1 MGWFESQINERR
13 DSECEMFDRAMRDL
27 GASVTNKRICSEGD
41 ASGKAKGAVAT
52 ILGYYGARPIE
63 VPKDVVDLR
72 DVLEYQLHPAGI
84 QFRTVKLPKDW
95 YKDAVGALLALDAD
109 GNPVALLPQARGG
122 YAYADPETGAHVRV
136 DAKVA
141 KELSEEAWCFYRP
154 FPLRELGVKDILL
167 YMVRCLDAVD
177 YVYIVLATLAVT
189 LLGMFVP
196 RVNQIVFGPVIQSG
210 QVGIVAPVA
219 CLLIAVTFAQLLI
232 GGAKAMVLARV
243 NTKLSVSVQAAAMMR
258 LLSMPAS
265 FFKQYASGDLAQRL
279 SSVTAIASMMQSIVL
294 STALT
299 SVFSLAYIAQIFSIA
314 SSLAM
319 PAFLVIMANC
329 VVAIVTALLQV
340 SVSRQMLDMQAD
352 LSGWQFALINGI
364 QKIKL
369 AGAEKRALATWAGR
383 YQKLVR
389 LTYNGPLALR
399 LSGTVQTLVSAIGTM
414 VIYGFAI
421 GGGVTVAQYM
431 AFTSAFGM
439 VSGAFTALTGA
450 ATQIALVRP
459 YLEMAEP
466 VLKTSPEISDKR
478 EVLSRV
484 TGAFELDNVTF
495 AYEEGQKPVLEDFT
509 LKVRPG
515 QYVAIVGRT
524 GCGKSTVMRLLLGFE
539 EPQRGAVYYDGRD
552 LRTLDTAS
560 LRHNIGVVLQDGKL
574 FQGDI
579 FSNIIISAPWLTL
592 DEAWEA
598 AEMAGI
604 ADDIRSMPMGMQTM
618 VGEGGAG
625 LSGGQRQRLMIARAI
640 APKPKI
646 LMFDEATSALDN
658 VTQRTV
664 CESLEKLKCTRV
676 VIAHRLSTIRTC
688 NRIVVMDRGRI
699 AEDGTYEELM
709 AKGGIFAELVARQ
722 QA

>member
-13 DSECEMFDRAMRDL
+13 SGELEMFDRAMREL
-27 GASVTNKRICSEGD
+27 GAAVTGKDCRAGD
-41 ASGKAKGAVAT
+41 GAGRSQDAISA
-52 ILGYYGARPIE
+52 ILAYYGARPTE
-63 VPKDVVDLR
+63 VPKGVTDLR
-72 DVLEYQLHPAGI
+72 DVLEYQLRPTGI
-84 QFRTVKLPKDW
+84 RFRTVKLPRDW
-95 YKDAVGALLALDAD
+95 YKDAVGALLALDAQ
-109 GNPVALLPQARGG
+109 GSPVALLPQARGG
-122 YAYADPETGAHVRV
+122 YAYVDPQTGAHVRV

-141 KELSEEAWCFYRP
+141 AGLSEEAWCFYRP
-154 FPLRELGVKDILL
+154 LPLRELGVKDILL

-177 YVYIVLATLAVT
+177 YVYILVATLAVT
-189 LLGMFVP
+189 LLGMLVP
-196 RVNQIVFGPVIQSG
+196 RVNQIVFGPVIESG
-210 QVGIVAPVA
+210 EVGLVAPVA
-219 CLLIAVTFAQLLI
+219 CLLVGVMFSQLLI
-232 GGAKAMVLARV
+232 GGAKAMVMARV
-243 NTKLSVSVQAAAMMR
+243 NTKLALSVQAAAMMR

-265 FFKQYASGDLAQRL
+265 FFKGHAAGELASRL
-279 SSVTAIASMMQSIVL
+279 NSVSSVASMLQSIVL

-299 SVFSLAYIAQIFSIA
+299 SAFSLLYIAQIFSITP
-314 SSLAM
+314 SLAL
-319 PAFLVIMANC
+319 PAFLVIAANC
-329 VVAIVTALLQV
+329 VVGVVTALLQV
-340 SVSRQMLDMQAD
+340 RVSREMLDVQAD
-352 LSGWQFALINGI
+352 LSGWQYALIGGI

-369 AGAEKRALATWAGR
+369 AGAERRAIATWAER
-383 YQKLVR
+383 YRKGVR
-389 LTYNGPLALR
+389 LNYNGPLLLR
-399 LSGTVQTLVSAIGTM
+399 LSGTIQTLVGAAGTIAIYACA
-414 VIYGFAI
+414 V
-421 GGGVTVAQYM
+421 GGDVTVAQYM

-439 VSGAFTALTGA
+439 VSGAFTSLTGA

-459 YLEMAEP
+459 YLEMAQP
-466 VLKTSPEISDKR
+466 LLKTLPEVSEKR
-478 EVLSRV
+478 EVLARV

-495 AYEEGQKPVLEDFT
+495 AYDEGQKPILEGLS

-539 EPQRGAVYYDGRD
+539 KPQRGAVYYDGRD
-552 LRTLDTAS
+552 LTALDVAS
-560 LRHNIGVVLQDGKL
+560 LRRNIGVVLQDGKL

-579 FSNIIISAPWLTL
+579 YSNIVISAPWLTL

-604 ADDIRSMPMGMQTM
+604 ADDIRAMPMGMQTM

-664 CESLEKLKCTRV
+664 CDSLERLKCTRV

-688 NRIVVMDRGRI
+688 NRIVVLDQGRI
-699 AEDGTYEELM
+699 AEDGTYEELI
-709 AKGGIFAELVARQ
+709 AQGGIFAELVERQ

>member
-13 DSECEMFDRAMRDL
+13 SGELEMFDHAMREL
-27 GASVTNKRICSEGD
+27 GAAVTGKDCRAGD
-41 ASGKAKGAVAT
+41 GAGRSQDAISA
-52 ILGYYGARPIE
+52 ILAYYGARPTE
-63 VPKDVVDLR
+63 VPKGVTDLR
-72 DVLEYQLHPAGI
+72 DVLEYQLRPTGI
-84 QFRTVKLPKDW
+84 RFRTVKLPRDW
-95 YKDAVGALLALDAD
+95 YKDAVGALLALDAQ
-109 GNPVALLPQARGG
+109 GSPVALLPQARGG
-122 YAYADPETGAHVRV
+122 YAYVDPQTGAHVRV

-141 KELSEEAWCFYRP
+141 AGLSEEAWCFYRP
-154 FPLRELGVKDILL
+154 LPLRELGVKDILL

-177 YVYIVLATLAVT
+177 YVYILVATLAVT
-189 LLGMFVP
+189 LLGMLVP
-196 RVNQIVFGPVIQSG
+196 RVNQIVFGPVIESG
-210 QVGIVAPVA
+210 EVGLVAPVA
-219 CLLIAVTFAQLLI
+219 CLLVGVMFSQLLI
-232 GGAKAMVLARV
+232 GGAKAMVMARV
-243 NTKLSVSVQAAAMMR
+243 NTKLALSVQAAAMMR

-265 FFKQYASGDLAQRL
+265 FFKGHAAGELASRL
-279 SSVTAIASMMQSIVL
+279 NSVSSVASMLQSIVL

-299 SVFSLAYIAQIFSIA
+299 SAFSLLYIAQIFSITP
-314 SSLAM
+314 SLAL
-319 PAFLVIMANC
+319 PAFLVIAANC
-329 VVAIVTALLQV
+329 VVGVVTALLQV
-340 SVSRQMLDMQAD
+340 RVSREMLDVQAD
-352 LSGWQFALINGI
+352 LSGWQYALIGGI

-369 AGAEKRALATWAGR
+369 AGAERRAIATWAER
-383 YQKLVR
+383 YRKGVR
-389 LTYNGPLALR
+389 LNYNGPLLLR
-399 LSGTVQTLVSAIGTM
+399 LSGTIQTLVGAAGTIAIYACA
-414 VIYGFAI
+414 V
-421 GGGVTVAQYM
+421 GGDVTVAQYM

-439 VSGAFTALTGA
+439 VSGAFTSLTGA

-459 YLEMAEP
+459 YLEMAQP
-466 VLKTSPEISDKR
+466 LLMTLPEVSEKR
-478 EVLSRV
+478 EVLTRV

-495 AYEEGQKPVLEDFT
+495 AYDEGQKPILEGLS

-524 GCGKSTVMRLLLGFE
+524 GCGKSTVLRLLLGFE
-539 EPQRGAVYYDGRD
+539 KPQRGAVYYDGRD
-552 LRTLDTAS
+552 LTALDVAS
-560 LRHNIGVVLQDGKL
+560 LRRNIGVVLQDGKL

-579 FSNIIISAPWLTL
+579 YSNIVISAPWLTL

-604 ADDIRSMPMGMQTM
+604 ADDIRAMPMGMQTM

-664 CESLEKLKCTRV
+664 CDSLERLKCTRV

-688 NRIVVMDRGRI
+688 NRIVVLDQGRI
-699 AEDGTYEELM
+699 AEDGTYEELI
-709 AKGGIFAELVARQ
+709 AQGGIFAELVERQ

>member
-13 DSECEMFDRAMRDL
+13 SGELEMFDRAMREL
-27 GASVTNKRICSEGD
+27 GAAVTGKDCRAGD
-41 ASGKAKGAVAT
+41 GAGRAQDAISA
-52 ILGYYGARPIE
+52 ILAYYGARPTE
-63 VPKDVVDLR
+63 VPKGVTELR
-72 DVLEYQLHPAGI
+72 DVLEYQLRPTGI
-84 QFRTVKLPKDW
+84 RFRTVKLPRDW
-95 YKDAVGALLALDAD
+95 YKDAVGALLALDAQ
-109 GNPVALLPQARGG
+109 GSPVALLPQARGG
-122 YAYADPETGAHVRV
+122 YAYVDPQTGAHVRV

-141 KELSEEAWCFYRP
+141 EGLSEEAWCFYRP
-154 FPLRELGVKDILL
+154 LPLRELGVKDILL

-177 YVYIVLATLAVT
+177 YVYILVATLAVT
-189 LLGMFVP
+189 LLGMLVP
-196 RVNQIVFGPVIQSG
+196 RVNQIVFGPVIESG
-210 QVGIVAPVA
+210 EVGLVAPVA
-219 CLLIAVTFAQLLI
+219 CLLVGVTFSQLLI
-232 GGAKAMVLARV
+232 GGAKAMVMARV
-243 NTKLSVSVQAAAMMR
+243 NTKLALSVQAAAMMR

-265 FFKQYASGDLAQRL
+265 FFKGHAAGELASRL
-279 SSVTAIASMMQSIVL
+279 NSVSSVASMLQSIVL

-299 SVFSLAYIAQIFSIA
+299 SAFSLLYIAQIFSITP
-314 SSLAM
+314 SLAL
-319 PAFLVIMANC
+319 PAFLVIAANC
-329 VVAIVTALLQV
+329 VVGVVTALLQV
-340 SVSRQMLDMQAD
+340 RVSREMLDVQAD
-352 LSGWQFALINGI
+352 LSGWQYALIGGI

-369 AGAEKRALATWAGR
+369 AGAERRAIATWAER
-383 YQKLVR
+383 YRKGVR
-389 LTYNGPLALR
+389 LNYNGPLLLR
-399 LSGTVQTLVSAIGTM
+399 LSGTIQTLVGAAGTIAIYACA
-414 VIYGFAI
+414 V
-421 GGGVTVAQYM
+421 GGDVTVAQYM

-439 VSGAFTALTGA
+439 VSGAFTSLTGA

-459 YLEMAEP
+459 YLEMAQP
-466 VLKTSPEISDKR
+466 LLKTLPEVSEKR
-478 EVLSRV
+478 EVLARV

-495 AYEEGQKPVLEDFT
+495 AYDEGQKPILEGLS

-539 EPQRGAVYYDGRD
+539 KPQRGAVYYDGRD
-552 LRTLDTAS
+552 LTALDVAS
-560 LRHNIGVVLQDGKL
+560 LRRNIGVVLQDGKL

-579 FSNIIISAPWLTL
+579 YSNIVISAPWLTL

-604 ADDIRSMPMGMQTM
+604 ADDIRAMPMGMQTM

-664 CESLEKLKCTRV
+664 CDSLERLKCTRV

-688 NRIVVMDRGRI
+688 NRIVVLDQGRI
-699 AEDGTYEELM
+699 AEDGTYEDLI
-709 AKGGIFAELVARQ
+709 AQGGIFAELVERQ

>member
-13 DSECEMFDRAMRDL
+13 SGELEMFDRAMREL
-27 GASVTNKRICSEGD
+27 GAAVTGKDCRAGD
-41 ASGKAKGAVAT
+41 GAGRSQDAISA
-52 ILGYYGARPIE
+52 ILAYYGARPTE
-63 VPKDVVDLR
+63 VPKGVTDLR
-72 DVLEYQLHPAGI
+72 DVLEYQLRPTGI
-84 QFRTVKLPKDW
+84 RFRTVKLPRDW
-95 YKDAVGALLALDAD
+95 YKDAVGALLALDAQ
-109 GNPVALLPQARGG
+109 GSPVALLPQARGG
-122 YAYADPETGAHVRV
+122 YAYVDPQTGAHVRV

-141 KELSEEAWCFYRP
+141 EGLSEEAWCFYRP
-154 FPLRELGVKDILL
+154 LPLRELGVKDILL

-177 YVYIVLATLAVT
+177 YVYILVATLAVT
-189 LLGMFVP
+189 LLGMLVP
-196 RVNQIVFGPVIQSG
+196 RVNQIVFGPVIESG
-210 QVGIVAPVA
+210 EVGLVAPVA
-219 CLLIAVTFAQLLI
+219 CLLVGVMFSQLLI
-232 GGAKAMVLARV
+232 GGAKAMVMARV
-243 NTKLSVSVQAAAMMR
+243 NTKLALSVQAAAMMR

-265 FFKQYASGDLAQRL
+265 FFKGHAAGELASRL
-279 SSVTAIASMMQSIVL
+279 NSVSSVASMLQSIVL

-299 SVFSLAYIAQIFSIA
+299 SAFSLLYIAQIFSITP
-314 SSLAM
+314 SLAL
-319 PAFLVIMANC
+319 PAFLVIAANC
-329 VVAIVTALLQV
+329 VVGVVTALLQV
-340 SVSRQMLDMQAD
+340 RVSREMLDVQAD
-352 LSGWQFALINGI
+352 LSGWQYALIGGI

-369 AGAEKRALATWAGR
+369 AGAERRAIATWAER
-383 YQKLVR
+383 YRKGVR
-389 LTYNGPLALR
+389 LNYNGPLLLR
-399 LSGTVQTLVSAIGTM
+399 LSGTIQTLVGAAGTIAIYACA
-414 VIYGFAI
+414 V
-421 GGGVTVAQYM
+421 GGDVTVAQYM

-439 VSGAFTALTGA
+439 VSGAFTSLTGA

-459 YLEMAEP
+459 YLEMAQP
-466 VLKTSPEISDKR
+466 LLMTLPEVSEKR
-478 EVLSRV
+478 EVLTRV

-495 AYEEGQKPVLEDFT
+495 AYDEGQKPILEGLS

-524 GCGKSTVMRLLLGFE
+524 GCGKSTVLRLLLGFE
-539 EPQRGAVYYDGRD
+539 KPQRGAVYYDGRD
-552 LRTLDTAS
+552 LTALDVAS
-560 LRHNIGVVLQDGKL
+560 LRRNIGVVLQDGKL

-579 FSNIIISAPWLTL
+579 YSNIVISAPWLTL

-604 ADDIRSMPMGMQTM
+604 ADDIRAMPMGMQTM

-664 CESLEKLKCTRV
+664 CDSLERLKCTRV

-688 NRIVVMDRGRI
+688 NRIVVLDQGRI
-699 AEDGTYEELM
+699 AEDGTYEELI
-709 AKGGIFAELVARQ
+709 AQGGIFAELVERQ

>member
-13 DSECEMFDRAMRDL
+13 SGELEMFDRAMREL
-27 GASVTNKRICSEGD
+27 GAAVTGKDCRAGD
-41 ASGKAKGAVAT
+41 GAGRAQDAISA
-52 ILGYYGARPIE
+52 ILAYYGARPTE
-63 VPKDVVDLR
+63 VPKGVTDLR
-72 DVLEYQLHPAGI
+72 DVLEYQLRPTGI
-84 QFRTVKLPKDW
+84 RFRTVKLPRDW
-95 YKDAVGALLALDAD
+95 YKDAVGALLALDAQ
-109 GNPVALLPQARGG
+109 GSPVALLPQARGG
-122 YAYADPETGAHVRV
+122 YAYVDPQTGAHVRV

-141 KELSEEAWCFYRP
+141 EGLSEEAWCFYRP
-154 FPLRELGVKDILL
+154 LPLRELGVKDILL

-177 YVYIVLATLAVT
+177 YVYILVATLAVT
-189 LLGMFVP
+189 LLGMLVP
-196 RVNQIVFGPVIQSG
+196 RVNQIVFGPVIESG
-210 QVGIVAPVA
+210 EVGLVAPVA
-219 CLLIAVTFAQLLI
+219 CLLVGVTFSQLLI
-232 GGAKAMVLARV
+232 GGAKAMVMARV
-243 NTKLSVSVQAAAMMR
+243 NTKLALSVQAAAMMR

-265 FFKQYASGDLAQRL
+265 FFKGHAAGELASRL
-279 SSVTAIASMMQSIVL
+279 NSVSSVASMLQSIVL

-299 SVFSLAYIAQIFSIA
+299 SAFSLLYIAQIFSITP
-314 SSLAM
+314 SLAL
-319 PAFLVIMANC
+319 PAFLVIAANC
-329 VVAIVTALLQV
+329 VVGVVTALLQV
-340 SVSRQMLDMQAD
+340 RVSREMLDVQAD
-352 LSGWQFALINGI
+352 LSGWQYALIGGI

-369 AGAEKRALATWAGR
+369 AGAERRAIATWAER
-383 YQKLVR
+383 YRKGVR
-389 LTYNGPLALR
+389 LNYNGPLLLR
-399 LSGTVQTLVSAIGTM
+399 LSGTIQTLVGAAGTIAIYACA
-414 VIYGFAI
+414 V
-421 GGGVTVAQYM
+421 GGDVTVAQYM

-439 VSGAFTALTGA
+439 VSGAFTSLTGA

-459 YLEMAEP
+459 YLEMAQP
-466 VLKTSPEISDKR
+466 LLKTLPEVSEKR
-478 EVLSRV
+478 EVLTRV

-495 AYEEGQKPVLEDFT
+495 AYDEGQKPILEGLS

-539 EPQRGAVYYDGRD
+539 RPQRGAVYYDGRD
-552 LRTLDTAS
+552 LTALDVAS
-560 LRHNIGVVLQDGKL
+560 LRRNIGVVLQDGKL

-579 FSNIIISAPWLTL
+579 YSNIVISAPWLTL

-604 ADDIRSMPMGMQTM
+604 ADDIRAMPMGMQTM

-664 CESLEKLKCTRV
+664 CDSLERLKCTRV

-688 NRIVVMDRGRI
+688 NRIVVLDQGRI
-699 AEDGTYEELM
+699 AEDGTYEELI
-709 AKGGIFAELVARQ
+709 AQGGIFAELVERQ

>member
-13 DSECEMFDRAMRDL
+13 DSELEMFDRAMRELSCAVTGKDPAA
-27 GASVTNKRICSEGD
+27 GASD
-41 ASGKAKGAVAT
+41 KAQGAIAA
-52 ILGYYGARPIE
+52 ILAYYGARTVQ
-63 VPKDVVDLR
+63 VPRNVTELR
-72 DVLEYQLHPAGI
+72 DVLEYQLRPAGI
-84 QFRTVKLPKDW
+84 RFRTVKLPESW
-95 YKDAVGALLALDAD
+95 YKDSVGALLALDGQ

-122 YAYADPETGAHVRV
+122 YAYVDAQGNHVRV
-136 DAKVA
+136 DAAVA
-141 KELSEEAWCFYRP
+141 RTLSSEAWCFYRP
-154 FPLRELGVKDILL
+154 FPLRKIGVKDIFL
-167 YMVRCLDAVD
+167 YMVRCLDPVD
-177 YVYIVLATLAVT
+177 YVYILAATFAVT

-196 RVNQIVFGPVIQSG
+196 RVNQIVFGPVIESG
-210 QVGIVAPVA
+210 EVGLVLPVA
-219 CLLIAVTFAQLLI
+219 CLLVGVTFSQLLI
-232 GGAKAMVLARV
+232 GGAKTMVLNRI

-265 FFKQYASGDLAQRL
+265 FFKKYTAGEL
-279 SSVTAIASMMQSIVL
+279 SSRLGSVSSIASMVQSIAL

-299 SVFSLAYIAQIFSIA
+299 SVFSLIYILQIFSITP
-314 SSLAM
+314 SLAL
-319 PAFLVIMANC
+319 PAFLVILANC
-329 VVAIVTALLQV
+329 VIGVVTALLQV
-340 SVSRQMLDMQAD
+340 NVSRQSLDIRAE
-352 LSGWQFALINGI
+352 LSGWQLALISGI

-369 AGAEKRALATWAGR
+369 AGAERRALATWAAR

-389 LTYNGPLALR
+389 LTYNGPLMLR
-399 LSGTVQTLVSAIGTM
+399 LSGTVQTLVSAAGTAA
-414 VIYGFAI
+414 IYACAI
-421 GGGVTVAQYM
+421 AGEVTVAQYM

-439 VSGAFTALTGA
+439 VSGAFGSLTGA

-466 VLKTSPEISDKR
+466 ILKTTPEVSENR
-478 EVLSRV
+478 EVLMRV

-495 AYEEGQKPVLEDFT
+495 AYEQGQKPILEDLS

-515 QYVAIVGRT
+515 QYVAVVGRT
-524 GCGKSTVMRLLLGFE
+524 GCGKSTIMRLLLGFE
-539 EPQRGAVYYDGRD
+539 QPQRGAVYYDGRD
-552 LRTLDTAS
+552 LATLDAAS

-579 FSNIIISAPWLTL
+579 YSNIVISAPWLTL

-604 ADDIRSMPMGMQTM
+604 ADDIRAMPMGMQTM
-618 VGEGGAG
+618 VGEGGTG

-658 VTQRTV
+658 VTQRIV

-688 NRIVVMDRGRI
+688 NRIVVIDQGKI
-699 AEDGTYEELM
+699 AEDGTYDELI
-709 AKGGIFAELVARQ
+709 AKGGIFAELVERQ

>member
-13 DSECEMFDRAMRDL
+13 DSELEMFDRAMREL
-27 GASVTNKRICSEGD
+27 TSSVTGKDVSAQG
-41 ASGKAKGAVAT
+41 ATGKAQGAIAT
-52 ILGYYGARPIE
+52 ILSYYGARPTE
-63 VPKDVVDLR
+63 LPRNVTEFR
-72 DVLEYQLHPAGI
+72 DVLEYQLRPTGI
-84 QFRTVKLPKDW
+84 RFRTVKLPQGW
-95 YKDAVGALLALDAD
+95 YKDSVGALLALDKD

-122 YAYADPETGAHVRV
+122 YAYVDPETGAHVRV

-141 KELSEEAWCFYRP
+141 QGLSEEAWCFYRP
-154 FPLRELGVKDILL
+154 FPLRTLGVKDIFF

-177 YVYIVLATLAVT
+177 YVYIIAATLAVT
-189 LLGMFVP
+189 LLGMLVP
-196 RVNQIVFGPVIQSG
+196 RVSQIVFGPVIDSG
-210 QVGIVAPVA
+210 EVGLVAPVA
-219 CLLIAVTFAQLLI
+219 CLLIGVTFAQLLI
-232 GGAKAMVLARV
+232 GSAKSMVLARV

-258 LLSMPAS
+258 MLSMPAS
-265 FFKQYASGDLAQRL
+265 FFKKYAAGDLAQRL
-279 SSVTAIASMMQSIVL
+279 SSVNAIASMVQSIVL

-299 SVFSLAYIAQIFSIA
+299 SVFSLVYILQIFSIA
-314 SSLAM
+314 SSLAL
-319 PAFLVIMANC
+319 PAFLVIVANC
-329 VVAIVTALLQV
+329 VVGVVTALLQV
-340 SVSRQMLDMQAD
+340 SVSRKSLDIQAE

-369 AGAEKRALATWAGR
+369 AGAERRALATWATR

-399 LSGTVQTLVSAIGTM
+399 LSGTVQTLVSAVGTM
-414 VIYGFAI
+414 AIYACAV
-421 GGGVTVAQYM
+421 GGDVTVAQYM

-439 VSGAFTALTGA
+439 VSGAFSSLTGA

-466 VLKTSPEISDKR
+466 ILKTMPEVSENR
-478 EVLSRV
+478 EVLARV

-495 AYEEGQKPVLEDFT
+495 AYGEGQKPILENLS

-552 LRTLDTAS
+552 LTTLDTAS

-579 FSNIIISAPWLTL
+579 YSNIVISAPWLTL

-604 ADDIRSMPMGMQTM
+604 ADDIRNMPMGMQTM

-658 VTQRTV
+658 VTQRIV

-688 NRIVVMDRGRI
+688 NRIVVLDQGKI
-699 AEDGTYEELM
+699 AEDGTYEELI
-709 AKGGIFAELVARQ
+709 AQGGIFAELVARQ

>member
-13 DSECEMFDRAMRDL
+13 SGELEMFDRAMREL
-27 GASVTNKRICSEGD
+27 GAAVTGKDCRAGD
-41 ASGKAKGAVAT
+41 GAGRSQDAISA
-52 ILGYYGARPIE
+52 ILAYYGARPTE
-63 VPKDVVDLR
+63 VPKGVTDLR
-72 DVLEYQLHPAGI
+72 DVLEYQLRPTGI
-84 QFRTVKLPKDW
+84 RFRTVKLPRDW
-95 YKDAVGALLALDAD
+95 YKDAVGALLALDAQ
-109 GNPVALLPQARGG
+109 GSPVALLPQARGG
-122 YAYADPETGAHVRV
+122 YAYVDPQTGAHVRV

-141 KELSEEAWCFYRP
+141 AGLSEEAWCFYRP
-154 FPLRELGVKDILL
+154 LPLRELGVKDILL

-177 YVYIVLATLAVT
+177 YVYILVATLAVT
-189 LLGMFVP
+189 LLGMLVP
-196 RVNQIVFGPVIQSG
+196 RVNQIVFGPVIESG
-210 QVGIVAPVA
+210 EVGLVAPVA
-219 CLLIAVTFAQLLI
+219 CLLVGVMFSQLLI
-232 GGAKAMVLARV
+232 GGAKAMVMARV
-243 NTKLSVSVQAAAMMR
+243 NTKLALSVQAAAMMR

-265 FFKQYASGDLAQRL
+265 FFKGHAAGELASRL
-279 SSVTAIASMMQSIVL
+279 TSVSSVASMLQSIVL

-299 SVFSLAYIAQIFSIA
+299 SAFSLLYIAQIFSITP
-314 SSLAM
+314 SLAL
-319 PAFLVIMANC
+319 PAFLVIAANC
-329 VVAIVTALLQV
+329 VVGVVTALLQV
-340 SVSRQMLDMQAD
+340 RVSREMLDVQAD
-352 LSGWQFALINGI
+352 LSGWQYALIGGI

-369 AGAEKRALATWAGR
+369 AGAERRAIATWAER
-383 YQKLVR
+383 YRKGVR
-389 LTYNGPLALR
+389 LNYNGPLLLR
-399 LSGTVQTLVSAIGTM
+399 LSGTIQTLVGAAGTIAIYACA
-414 VIYGFAI
+414 V
-421 GGGVTVAQYM
+421 GGDVTVAQYM

-439 VSGAFTALTGA
+439 VSGAFTSLTGA

-459 YLEMAEP
+459 YLEMAQP
-466 VLKTSPEISDKR
+466 LLKTLPEVSEKR
-478 EVLSRV
+478 EVLARV

-495 AYEEGQKPVLEDFT
+495 AYDEGQKPILEGLS

-524 GCGKSTVMRLLLGFE
+524 GCGKSTVLRLLLGFE
-539 EPQRGAVYYDGRD
+539 KPQRGAVYYDGRD
-552 LRTLDTAS
+552 LTALDVAS
-560 LRHNIGVVLQDGKL
+560 LRRNIGVVLQDGKL

-579 FSNIIISAPWLTL
+579 YSNIVISAPWLTL

-604 ADDIRSMPMGMQTM
+604 ADDIRAMPMGMQTM

-664 CESLEKLKCTRV
+664 CDSLERLKCTRV

-688 NRIVVMDRGRI
+688 NRIVVLDQGRI
-699 AEDGTYEELM
+699 AEDGTYEELI
-709 AKGGIFAELVARQ
+709 AQGGIFAELVERQ

>member
-13 DSECEMFDRAMRDL
+13 DKELEMFDRAMRDL
-27 GASVTNKRICSEGD
+27 GASVTGKTANASDD
-41 ASGKAKGAVAT
+41 AAGKTKSAIAT
-52 ILGYYGARPIE
+52 ILDYYGARPIE
-63 VPKDVVDLR
+63 VPKSVTELR
-72 DVLEYQLHPAGI
+72 DVLEYQLRPTGI
-84 QFRTVKLPKDW
+84 NFRTVKLPQGW
-95 YKDAVGALLALDAD
+95 YKDAVGALLALGPD
-109 GNPVALLPQARGG
+109 GTPVALLPQARGG
-122 YAYADPETGAHVRV
+122 YAYTDPTTGAHVRV

-141 KELSEEAWCFYRP
+141 QGISDEAWCFYRP

-177 YVYIVLATLAVT
+177 YIYIVVATLAVT
-189 LLGMFVP
+189 LLGMLVP
-196 RVNQIVFGPVIQSG
+196 RVSQIVFGPVIDSG
-210 QVGIVAPVA
+210 QAGLVAPVA
-219 CLLIAVTFAQLLI
+219 CLLVGVIFAQLLI
-232 GGAKAMVLARV
+232 GSAKTMVLTRV

-265 FFKQYASGDLAQRL
+265 FFKQYAAGDLAQRL
-279 SSVTAIASMMQSIVL
+279 SSVTAIANMMQSIVL

-299 SVFSLAYIAQIFSIA
+299 SVFSLVYIAQIFTIA
-314 SSLAM
+314 PGLAL
-319 PAFLVIMANC
+319 PAFLVILANC
-329 VVAIVTALLQV
+329 VVGVVTALLQV
-340 SVSRQMLDMQAD
+340 NVSRKMLDIQAD

-369 AGAEKRALATWAGR
+369 AGAERRALATWAQR
-383 YQKLVR
+383 YQKLAR

-399 LSGTVQTLVSAIGTM
+399 LSGTVQTLVSAAGTM
-414 VIYGFAI
+414 LIYASAV
-421 GGGVTVAQYM
+421 GGNVSVAQYM
-431 AFTSAFGM
+431 AFTAAFGM
-439 VSGAFTALTGA
+439 VSGAFTTLTGA

-466 VLKTSPEISDKR
+466 VLKTMPEVSERR
-478 EVLSRV
+478 ETLSRV
-484 TGAFELDNVTF
+484 TGGFELDSVTF
-495 AYEEGQKPVLEDFT
+495 SYSPGQRPILEDLS

-515 QYVAIVGRT
+515 QYVAVVGRT
-524 GCGKSTVMRLLLGFE
+524 GCGKSTLMRLLLGFE
-539 EPQRGAVYYDGRD
+539 QPQRGAVYYDGRD
-552 LRTLDTAS
+552 LAALDVAS

-579 FSNIIISAPWLTL
+579 YSNIVISAPWLTL

-604 ADDIRSMPMGMQTM
+604 ADDIRAMPMGMQTM

-664 CESLEKLKCTRV
+664 CDSLERLKCTRV

-688 NRIVVMDRGRI
+688 NRIVVLDQGRI
-699 AEDGTYEELM
+699 AEDGTYEELI
-709 AKGGIFAELVARQ
+709 AQGGIFAELVERQ